1 VFQIA
6 DPKDIKDGKM
16 TDVYFVRT
24 MEVLKAKKIDK
35 WVKAEFIAK
44 RFPEDYG
51 WGVLAG
57 IEEAIYLLKDL
68 KINVRSMKEGT
79 VFRAF
84 EPVMEIEG
92 RYTEFGLYETSLLGL
107 LCQAS
112 GVATKAAHCK
122 KAAGDRTVISFGA
135 RRIHPVIAPMVER
148 NAFIGGCDG
157 VSVVKNAAFG
167 HYAPCFDPDPR
178 RHRRGYEGF

>member
-1 VFQIA
+1 MSSRAEGAGLIFMGYAYVKGNSNLDWEKDVFQIA

-57 IEEAIYLLKDL
+57 IEEAIYLLRDL
-68 KINVRSMKEGT
+68 KINVRAMKEGT
-79 VFRAF
+79 VFRASSPSWRSRVGTLNSVF
-84 EPVMEIEG
+84 MKPLFWV
-92 RYTEFGLYETSLLGL
+92 FS
-107 LCQAS
+107 
-112 GVATKAAHCK
+112 
-122 KAAGDRTVISFGA
+122 A
-135 RRIHPVIAPMVER
+135 RPRVLQQKRP
-148 NAFIGGCDG
+148 
-157 VSVVKNAAFG
+157 VVK
-167 HYAPCFDPDPR
+167 R
-178 RHRRGYEGF
+178 RQGIGR

>member
-1 VFQIA
+1 MGMFHIA

-51 WGVLAG
+51 WGVLSG
-57 IEEAIYLLKDL
+57 IEEVTYLLKDL
-68 KINVRSMKEGT
+68 KVTVRAMEEGT
-79 VFRAF
+79 IFRAY
-84 EPVMEIEG
+84 EPVMEIEEM
-92 RYTEFGLYETSLLGL
+92 YTDFGLYETSVLGL

-112 GVATKAAHCK
+112 GVATKAARCK
-122 KAAGDRTVISFGA
+122 KAAGEKRVISFGA

-148 NAFIGGCDG
+148 SAFIGGCDG
-157 VSVVKNAAFG
+157 VSVVK
-167 HYAPCFDPDPR
+167 
-178 RHRRGYEGF
+178 